1 MNIGSNTNFATNGGK
16 TNPLN
21 NPIVAGDLT
30 TKDIIDLLL
39 TSASKSFSGGCNQF
53 ILRILVEPRRDPEFG
68 PKSRYKWSD

>member
-30 TKDIIDLLL
+30 TKDIIDMLL
-39 TSASKSFSGGCNQF
+39 TSASKSFSGDAINLYC
-53 ILRILVEPRRDPEFG
+53 EFWWNPGETLNHDING
-68 PKSRYKWSD
+68 PIKIGA